1 MRRNIREKASEWFKR
16 LFEVMGQLEIS
27 KIGGALYSYW
37 PVDFSKPVHKEDDW
51 KYSVEGMKKLSEL
64 AKPYQ
69 ITLNLEVLNR
79 FENHILNTAEEGVQ
93 FVTEVDRDNVKV
105 MLDTFHM
112 NIEETSISA
121 AIRTAGNL
129 LGHFHTGECN
139 RMVPGQGRMPW
150 REIAEALHEIQ
161 YDGSGVMEP
170 FVRRGGQIEK
180 DIHISYLKMRDE
192 LNKLCLAVKV
202 VGDVNNDGKLS
213 IRDITIMQKYL
224 AGSATLTSAQRF
236 ASGFD
241 PLHNSITQITE
252 FQKHINKSST
262 CSYIYDYVK
271 GNIKDLADYYMVFYP
286 DLEFFTPG
294 FDGTESF
301 NAMYSNTR
309 YFNVCGPDAH

>member
-1 MRRNIREKASEWFKR
+1 MKYGIYYAYWEKEWAADYTQYVKKAEKLGFDILEIGASPLPDYSQEQIRLLRQCAKDSGVTLTAGYGPTFEHNMGSSDPAIREKASEWFKR

-37 PVDFSKPVHKEDDW
+37 PVDFSQPVHKEDDW

-64 AKPYQ
+64 AEPYQ

-112 NIEETSISA
+112 NIEETSISE

-129 LGHFHTGECN
+129 LGHFHTGD

-161 YDGSGVMEP
+161 YQGSVVMEP

-180 DIHISYLKMRDE
+180 DIHIWRNMKTDISEEILDRDARNALLFE
-192 LNKLCLAVKV
+192 
-202 VGDVNNDGKLS
+202 
-213 IRDITIMQKYL
+213 KYL
-224 AGSATLTSAQRF
+224 FEQ
-236 ASGFD
+236 
-241 PLHNSITQITE
+241 
-252 FQKHINKSST
+252 
-262 CSYIYDYVK
+262 
-271 GNIKDLADYYMVFYP
+271 
-286 DLEFFTPG
+286 
-294 FDGTESF
+294 
-301 NAMYSNTR
+301 
-309 YFNVCGPDAH
+309 

>member
-1 MRRNIREKASEWFKR
+1 MKYGIYYAYWEKEWAADYTQYVKKAEKLGFDILEIGASPLPDYSQEQIRLLRQCAKDSGVTLTAGYGPTFEHNMGSSDPAIREKASEWFKR

-79 FENHILNTAEEGVQ
+79 FENPILNTAEEGVQ

-121 AIRTAGNL
+121 AIWTAGNL

-161 YDGSGVMEP
+161 YDGSVVMEP

-180 DIHISYLKMRDE
+180 DIHIWRNMKTDISEEILDRDARNALLFE
-192 LNKLCLAVKV
+192 
-202 VGDVNNDGKLS
+202 
-213 IRDITIMQKYL
+213 KYL
-224 AGSATLTSAQRF
+224 FEQ
-236 ASGFD
+236 
-241 PLHNSITQITE
+241 
-252 FQKHINKSST
+252 
-262 CSYIYDYVK
+262 
-271 GNIKDLADYYMVFYP
+271 
-286 DLEFFTPG
+286 
-294 FDGTESF
+294 
-301 NAMYSNTR
+301 
-309 YFNVCGPDAH
+309 

>member
-1 MRRNIREKASEWFKR
+1 M
-16 LFEVMGQLEIS
+16 
-27 KIGGALYSYW
+27 YSYW

-79 FENHILNTAEEGVQ
+79 FENPILNTAEEGVQ

-161 YDGSGVMEP
+161 YDGSVVMEP

-180 DIHISYLKMRDE
+180 DIHIWRNMKTDISEEILDRDARNALLFE
-192 LNKLCLAVKV
+192 
-202 VGDVNNDGKLS
+202 
-213 IRDITIMQKYL
+213 KYL
-224 AGSATLTSAQRF
+224 FEQ
-236 ASGFD
+236 
-241 PLHNSITQITE
+241 
-252 FQKHINKSST
+252 
-262 CSYIYDYVK
+262 
-271 GNIKDLADYYMVFYP
+271 
-286 DLEFFTPG
+286 
-294 FDGTESF
+294 
-301 NAMYSNTR
+301 
-309 YFNVCGPDAH
+309 

>member
-1 MRRNIREKASEWFKR
+1 MKYGIYYAYWEKEWAADYTQYVKKAEKLGFDILEIGASPLPDYSQEQIRLLRQCAKDSGVTLTAGYGPTFEHNMGSSDPAIREKASEWFKR

-27 KIGGALYSYW
+27 KSGGALYSYW

-64 AKPYQ
+64 DKPYQ

-79 FENHILNTAEEGVQ
+79 FENPILNTAEEGVQ

-161 YDGSGVMEP
+161 YDGSVVMEP

-180 DIHISYLKMRDE
+180 DIHIWRNMKNDISEEILDRDARNALLFE
-192 LNKLCLAVKV
+192 
-202 VGDVNNDGKLS
+202 
-213 IRDITIMQKYL
+213 KYL
-224 AGSATLTSAQRF
+224 FEQ
-236 ASGFD
+236 
-241 PLHNSITQITE
+241 
-252 FQKHINKSST
+252 
-262 CSYIYDYVK
+262 
-271 GNIKDLADYYMVFYP
+271 
-286 DLEFFTPG
+286 
-294 FDGTESF
+294 
-301 NAMYSNTR
+301 
-309 YFNVCGPDAH
+309 

>member
-1 MRRNIREKASEWFKR
+1 MKYGIYYAYWEKEWAADYTQYVKKAEKLGFDILEIGASPLPDYSQEQIRLLRQCAKDSGVTLTAGYGPTFEHNMGSSDPAIREKASEWFKR

-64 AKPYQ
+64 AKLYQ

-79 FENHILNTAEEGVQ
+79 FENPILNTAEEGVQ

-161 YDGSGVMEP
+161 YDGSVVMEP

-180 DIHISYLKMRDE
+180 DIHIWRNMKTDISEEILDRDARNALLFE
-192 LNKLCLAVKV
+192 
-202 VGDVNNDGKLS
+202 
-213 IRDITIMQKYL
+213 KYL
-224 AGSATLTSAQRF
+224 FEQ
-236 ASGFD
+236 
-241 PLHNSITQITE
+241 
-252 FQKHINKSST
+252 
-262 CSYIYDYVK
+262 
-271 GNIKDLADYYMVFYP
+271 
-286 DLEFFTPG
+286 
-294 FDGTESF
+294 
-301 NAMYSNTR
+301 
-309 YFNVCGPDAH
+309 

>member
-1 MRRNIREKASEWFKR
+1 MKYGIYYAYWEKEWAADYTQYVKKAEKLGFDILEIGASPLPDYSQEQIRLLRQCAKDSGVTLTAGYGPTFEHNMGSSDPAIREKASEWFKR

-79 FENHILNTAEEGVQ
+79 FENPILNTAEEGVQ

-129 LGHFHTGECN
+129 VGHFHTGECN

-161 YDGSGVMEP
+161 YDGSVVMEP

-180 DIHISYLKMRDE
+180 DIHIWRNMKTDISEEILDRDARNALLFE
-192 LNKLCLAVKV
+192 
-202 VGDVNNDGKLS
+202 
-213 IRDITIMQKYL
+213 KYL
-224 AGSATLTSAQRF
+224 FEQ
-236 ASGFD
+236 
-241 PLHNSITQITE
+241 
-252 FQKHINKSST
+252 
-262 CSYIYDYVK
+262 
-271 GNIKDLADYYMVFYP
+271 
-286 DLEFFTPG
+286 
-294 FDGTESF
+294 
-301 NAMYSNTR
+301 
-309 YFNVCGPDAH
+309 

>member
-1 MRRNIREKASEWFKR
+1 MKYGIYYAYWEKEWAADYTQYVKKAEKLGFDILEIGASPLPDYSQEQIRLLRQCAKDSGVTLTAGYGPTFEHNMGSSDPAIREKASEWFKR
-16 LFEVMGQLEIS
+16 LFGVMGQLEIS

-64 AKPYQ
+64 AEPYQ

-79 FENHILNTAEEGVQ
+79 FENPILNTAEEGVQ

-161 YDGSGVMEP
+161 YDGSVVMEP

-180 DIHISYLKMRDE
+180 DIHIWRNMKTDISEEILDRDARNALLFE
-192 LNKLCLAVKV
+192 
-202 VGDVNNDGKLS
+202 
-213 IRDITIMQKYL
+213 KYL
-224 AGSATLTSAQRF
+224 FEQ
-236 ASGFD
+236 
-241 PLHNSITQITE
+241 
-252 FQKHINKSST
+252 
-262 CSYIYDYVK
+262 
-271 GNIKDLADYYMVFYP
+271 
-286 DLEFFTPG
+286 
-294 FDGTESF
+294 
-301 NAMYSNTR
+301 
-309 YFNVCGPDAH
+309 

>member
-1 MRRNIREKASEWFKR
+1 MKYGIYQAYWEKEWAADYTQYVKKAEKLGFDILEIGASPLPDYSQEQMRLLRQCAKDSGVTLTAGYGPTFEHNMGSSDPAIREKASEWFKR

-37 PVDFSKPVHKEDDW
+37 PVDFSKPVRKEDDW

-161 YDGSGVMEP
+161 YDGSVVMEP

-180 DIHISYLKMRDE
+180 DIHIWRNMKSDISEEILDRDARNALLFE
-192 LNKLCLAVKV
+192 
-202 VGDVNNDGKLS
+202 
-213 IRDITIMQKYL
+213 KYL
-224 AGSATLTSAQRF
+224 FEQ
-236 ASGFD
+236 
-241 PLHNSITQITE
+241 
-252 FQKHINKSST
+252 
-262 CSYIYDYVK
+262 
-271 GNIKDLADYYMVFYP
+271 
-286 DLEFFTPG
+286 
-294 FDGTESF
+294 
-301 NAMYSNTR
+301 
-309 YFNVCGPDAH
+309 

>member
-1 MRRNIREKASEWFKR
+1 MKYGIYYAYWEKEWAADYTQYVKKAEKLGFDILEIGASPLPDYSQEQIRLLRQCAKDSGVTLTAGYGPTFEHNMGSSDPAIREKASEWFKR

-79 FENHILNTAEEGVQ
+79 FENPILNTAEEGVQ
-93 FVTEVDRDNVKV
+93 FVTEVGRDNVKV

-161 YDGSGVMEP
+161 YDGSVVMEP

-180 DIHISYLKMRDE
+180 DIHIWRNMKTDISEEILDRDARNALLFE
-192 LNKLCLAVKV
+192 
-202 VGDVNNDGKLS
+202 
-213 IRDITIMQKYL
+213 KYL
-224 AGSATLTSAQRF
+224 FEQ
-236 ASGFD
+236 
-241 PLHNSITQITE
+241 
-252 FQKHINKSST
+252 
-262 CSYIYDYVK
+262 
-271 GNIKDLADYYMVFYP
+271 
-286 DLEFFTPG
+286 
-294 FDGTESF
+294 
-301 NAMYSNTR
+301 
-309 YFNVCGPDAH
+309 

>member
-1 MRRNIREKASEWFKR
+1 MKYGIYYAYWEKEWAADYTQYVKKAEKLGFDILEIGASPLPDYSQEQIWLLRQYAKDSGVTLTAGYGPTFEHNMGSSDPAIREKASEWFKR

-79 FENHILNTAEEGVQ
+79 FENPILNTAEEGVQ

-161 YDGSGVMEP
+161 YDGSVVMEP

-180 DIHISYLKMRDE
+180 DIHIWRNMKTDISEEILDRDARNALLFE
-192 LNKLCLAVKV
+192 
-202 VGDVNNDGKLS
+202 
-213 IRDITIMQKYL
+213 KYL
-224 AGSATLTSAQRF
+224 FEQ
-236 ASGFD
+236 
-241 PLHNSITQITE
+241 
-252 FQKHINKSST
+252 
-262 CSYIYDYVK
+262 
-271 GNIKDLADYYMVFYP
+271 
-286 DLEFFTPG
+286 
-294 FDGTESF
+294 
-301 NAMYSNTR
+301 
-309 YFNVCGPDAH
+309 